1 MYIIISGLNILDF
14 IMANVTNQQNLL
26 LVNISSYT
34 IIYIF
39 IDI

>member
-14 IMANVTNQQNLL
+14 IMANVTNQQSLL

-39 IDI
+39 IDV